1 MKKLAKSLG
10 QTDMRGLQVDE
21 TLKVKGANGV
31 YAIGDAALS
40 GFAPTAQVAAQQGKH
55 IGRAIRDSVDSKFE
69 YNHAGSLCC
78 LGSDNGIAQLLAPA
92 GSAQFNVW
100 DALGAQQVG
109 KNGDERALTGTPAF
123 VLWRSLYWTKLMS
136 TSSRLSL
143 GSDWIRAQIHG
154 RDVVEPV
161 LQRTA
166 TLKPIVESMGTELK
180 RNNTIRLVNEGKTL
194 ATDSVEK
201 KKRFWLF

>member
-69 YNHAGSLCC
+69 YSHCVVLAVTM
-78 LGSDNGIAQLLAPA
+78 ALLSCWLPQDQRNLMYGMLLVLNKLAKMETNAP
-92 GSAQFNVW
+92 
-100 DALGAQQVG
+100 
-109 KNGDERALTGTPAF
+109 
-123 VLWRSLYWTKLMS
+123 
-136 TSSRLSL
+136 
-143 GSDWIRAQIHG
+143 
-154 RDVVEPV
+154 
-161 LQRTA
+161 
-166 TLKPIVESMGTELK
+166 
-180 RNNTIRLVNEGKTL
+180 
-194 ATDSVEK
+194 
-201 KKRFWLF
+201 